1 VQRIPVHAAIYLP
14 ENGVATFPGVWA
26 MDRAEAWA
34 TFVLVLVAGLV
45 LLSLMGVLVG
55 AWVDHA
61 FNGLIHALG
70 SPLVLFG
77 HFL

>member
-1 VQRIPVHAAIYLP
+1 VDAGVYLP
-14 ENGVATFPGVWA
+14 ENGVASFPGVLA
-26 MDRAEAWA
+26 VDRAEAWA

-55 AWVDHA
+55 AWVDQA
-61 FNGLIHALG
+61 FNGLIHTLG

-77 HFL
+77 YFL

>member
-1 VQRIPVHAAIYLP
+1 
-14 ENGVATFPGVWA
+14 

-45 LLSLMGVLVG
+45 LLSLMGVLIG

-61 FNGLIHALG
+61 FSGLIHTLG
-70 SPLVLFG
+70 SPLVLFRSRG
-77 HFL
+77 